1 MKWIKFFISLEGRI
15 GRKTFWLTSIVAIAV
30 QLVVIVI
37 SGVLLA
43 ALTMDD
49 GPIRVGNEGS
59 WLTTVPTIALFYP
72 KFVIDAKR
80 GHDRNI
86 PLWVIGSFYACVA
99 VRELLVSFGWLTI
112 FPNQNVISA
121 TNVVVRG
128 DAAAGD
134 CGPCSLC
141 RSRIS
146 QRHARPEPV
155 RARPAGQGLRRA

>member
-1 MKWIKFFISLEGRI
+1 MKWIKFFNCLEGRI
-15 GRKTFWLTSIVAIAV
+15 GRKTFWLMSIVAIAV

-49 GPIRVGNEGS
+49 GPIEVGNEES
-59 WLTTVPTIALFYP
+59 WLTRIPIIALFYP

-121 TNVVVRG
+121 TNVVSFVVTLLLGTVGLALLVDLGFRKG
-128 DAAAGD
+128 TP
-134 CGPCSLC
+134 GPNQYGPGPL
-141 RSRIS
+141 
-146 QRHARPEPV
+146 AK
-155 RARPAGQGLRRA
+155 A